1 MLGVFLLLS
10 VSLPLLGFVVFLL
23 GPGTDAAVAIAAI
36 SWLVAGLFVPAWIT
50 TAIVKR

>member
-10 VSLPLLGFVVFLL
+10 VGMPLLGFIFFLL
-23 GPGTDAAVAIAAI
+23 APGTDVGVAIAAI
-36 SWLVAGLFVPAWIT
+36 SWLVADLFVPAWII